1 MSLILRDDLSV
12 PISEEMAQRLGLH
25 PGSPVLWE
33 PTLDG
38 GYVLRPTLTRA
49 EAIDQLSGSLK
60 GYLKPGESAVADLIR
75 EREEDAL
82 REERA

>member
-1 MSLILRDDLSV
+1 MSLTLRDDLSV

-33 PTLDG
+33 ATLDG
-38 GYVLRPTLTRA
+38 GYVLRPTFTRA
-49 EAIDQLSGSLK
+49 EAIDRFCGSLK

-82 REERA
+82 REEEA